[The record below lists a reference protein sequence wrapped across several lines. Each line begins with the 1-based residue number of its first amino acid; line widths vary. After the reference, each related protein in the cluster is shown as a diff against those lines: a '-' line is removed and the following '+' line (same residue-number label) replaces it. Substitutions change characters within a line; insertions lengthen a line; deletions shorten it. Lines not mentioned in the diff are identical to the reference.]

1 MVPSAED
8 TPAGAAQAVPGR
20 KFIRS
25 ESVESSARLFT
36 EADRQR
42 INDSVRAA
50 EAQTSAEIVPV
61 VATSSGRYDRAEDL
75 VGLWLGVLLL
85 VAVSL
90 LWPVPSN
97 TSEAGSWESDSS
109 RWLIVGQALVVVIGF
124 LLGAVISTRVAW
136 LRRLFT
142 PARQMSDEVQQAARR
157 VFFDNRVHHTQGG
170 SGLLIY
176 LSLYE
181 RITVVLADQ
190 RVLELLG
197 QPVLDELCRRL
208 TEKLHQ
214 NHPTEA
220 LCLTIQ
226 AAGEKLKDVLPRLPG
241 DINELPDS
249 LITID

>member
-8 TPAGAAQAVPGR
+8 TPAGAAQAVRG
-20 KFIRS
+20 KKSFRS
-25 ESVESSARLFT
+25 QSVQSAAQLFT
-36 EADRQR
+36 ENDRQR

-61 VATSSGRYDRAEDL
+61 VATSSGRYDRAEDM
-75 VGLWLGVLLL
+75 VGAWLGVSLMVT
-85 VAVSL
+85 VAL
-90 LWPVPSN
+90 LWPLPSN
-97 TSEAGSWESDSS
+97 TPEAGSWESDLS
-109 RWLIVGQALVVVIGF
+109 RWLLVGQALAFMIGF
-124 LLGAVISTRVAW
+124 FLGAVISSRVAW

-157 VFFDNRVHHTQGG
+157 VFFDNRIHHTQGS

-181 RITVVLADQ
+181 RIAVVLADQ

-197 QPVLDELCRRL
+197 QPALDELCRNL
-208 TEKLHQ
+208 TERLHRGQ
-214 NHPTEA
+214 PTEA
-220 LCLTIQ
+220 LCQAIQ
-226 AAGEKLKDVLPRLPG
+226 TAGDILKNVMPRMQD

-249 LITID
+249 LVTID

>member
-1 MVPSAED
+1 M
-8 TPAGAAQAVPGR
+8 
-20 KFIRS
+20 
-25 ESVESSARLFT
+25 ESSTRLFT
-36 EADRQR
+36 ETDRQR

-85 VAVSL
+85 LITVSL
-90 LWPVPSN
+90 LWPMPSN
-97 TSEAGSWESDSS
+97 TSEVGSWEGDSS
-109 RWLIVGQALVVVIGF
+109 RWLVVGQALAVIIGF
-124 LLGAVISTRVAW
+124 LLGAVIGTRVAW

-157 VFFDNRVHHTQGG
+157 VFFDNRVHHTQGS

-181 RITVVLADQ
+181 RVSVVIADQ
-190 RVLELLG
+190 RILELLG
-197 QPVLDELCRRL
+197 QTALDELCRNL
-208 TEKLHQ
+208 IEKLHQ
-214 NHPTEA
+214 NPPTEA
-220 LCLTIQ
+220 LCQTIQ
-226 AAGEKLKDVLPRLPG
+226 AAGEKLKEVMPRLPS